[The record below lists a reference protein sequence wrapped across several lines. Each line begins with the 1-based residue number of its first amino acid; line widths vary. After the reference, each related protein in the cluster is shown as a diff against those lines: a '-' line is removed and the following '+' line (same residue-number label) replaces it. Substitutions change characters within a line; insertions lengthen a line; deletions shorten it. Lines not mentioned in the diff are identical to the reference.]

1 MLQIVLFT
9 HKNLIYSC
17 LLLKLY
23 RFDLFCTE
31 FSFIL
36 SDGQDF
42 YQTHRKS
49 TGGRFPTGQLAPR
62 YQPEVVVEEDPEEVQ
77 PEAEIEEDPEEVRP
91 EAEVEEDP
99 EEV

>member
-23 RFDLFCTE
+23 RFDLFYTA
-31 FSFIL
+31 FSFVL
-36 SDGQDF
+36 SDGQDLSNSP
-42 YQTHRKS
+42 Q
-49 TGGRFPTGQLAPR
+49 
-62 YQPEVVVEEDPEEVQ
+62 EVQ
-77 PEAEIEEDPEEVRP
+77 PEAEIEEDPEEVQP
-91 EAEVEEDP
+91 EPEVEEDP